1 MLRVLCGGGIVGGFI
16 SYRNEAER
24 KEFDKLIRELPA
36 VFGRIV
42 KAANN
47 LDKQFLQISASV
59 DDIIH
64 LSLGGKAPKQAR
76 DLQAAL
82 SSIQAQFQRLANSTR
97 EAKREMP
104 AKEIAAHRRDLRKI
118 VALLDK
124 SSQNQTLIAQ
134 NLSEV
139 YTRLKR
145 LEELYQPLESGAA
158 TGNN

>member
-1 MLRVLCGGGIVGGFI
+1 MVNVAGITGGGIVGGFVG
-16 SYRNEAER
+16 YRNEAER
-24 KEFDKLIRELPA
+24 KEYDKLVRELPA
-36 VFGRIV
+36 AFGRIV
-42 KAANN
+42 KAASN

-82 SSIQAQFQRLANSTR
+82 SSIQAQFQRLAGSTR
-97 EAKREMP
+97 EVKREMP

-118 VALLDK
+118 VALLGK
-124 SSQNQTLIAQ
+124 SSQNQASIAQ

-139 YTRLKR
+139 YTRVKR
-145 LEELYQPLESGAA
+145 LEELYQPLE
-158 TGNN
+158 